1 MTLARLSFSVRYRR
15 SRSGFRLS
23 HLSANEGR
31 DADLGYMFFWKWNV
45 MVLRGGED
53 KKFKNGSDEAL
64 KKRRTRP
71 AVPALNPG
79 GDRQALQ
86 KENR

>member
-31 DADLGYMFFWKWNV
+31 DAGLGYMFFWKWNV
-45 MVLRGGED
+45 MVLRGED

-64 KKRRTRP
+64 KKRTGP
-71 AVPALNPG
+71 TVPEINPR
-79 GDRQALQ
+79 GDGQALQ
-86 KENR
+86 KENRQ